1 MSDKLKQEINSL
13 VKALQNGDE
22 SAFSKLYDMYSGALY
37 GLILKIVLDEEI
49 AQDVLQ
55 DSFVKIW
62 KNCQSYAQEKGS
74 FYTWM
79 LNICRNTAIDSI
91 RKSKK
96 ERENKI
102 QKEADNVSSLNHES
116 ININTIG
123 LMELIDKLPEE
134 QRIVIDY
141 LYFRGYTQQELSDEL
156 NIPLGTVKTRARN
169 AVIELK
175 DHFVLIL
182 LLWTLKNI

>member
-1 MSDKLKQEINSL
+1 VSEKLKQEINAL

-79 LNICRNTAIDSI
+79 LN
-91 RKSKK
+91 
-96 ERENKI
+96 KI
-102 QKEADNVSSLNHES
+102 QKEADDVSSLNHES

>member
-1 MSDKLKQEINSL
+1 VSEKPKQEINAL

-62 KNCQSYAQEKGS
+62 KNCQSYSQEKGT

-79 LNICRNTAIDSI
+79 LNICRNTAIDSF
-91 RKSKK
+91 RKTKK